1 MTSSRPVRRP
11 SVACLVA
18 GLALVATSCTSGLAF
33 VQDRRVHITQP
44 HGNKKVSLPLTV
56 RWTVHDFRVTGP
68 NGNNAPDAGYFGIF
82 LDRTPVPPGKAL
94 AWIARD
100 DRTCARISG
109 CPDTKY
115 LNDRHV
121 YFTTS
126 TEITFNLLP
135 DLSAQGGHE
144 THEVTVVLLDGRG
157 VRIGESAWYTTFH
170 YDRKES

>member
-33 VQDRRVHITQP
+33 VQDRRLDITQP
-44 HGNKKVSLPLTV
+44 KGNKKVSLPLTV

-68 NGNNAPDAGYFGIF
+68 DGNTAPDAGYFGIF

-94 AWIARD
+94 TWIARD
-100 DRTCARISG
+100 DRTCARTPG
-109 CPDTKY
+109 CPDAKY

-121 YFTTS
+121 YFTTN
-126 TEITFNLLP
+126 TEITFTLLP
-135 DLSAQGGHE
+135 DLGAVGGHE
-144 THEVTVVLLDGRG
+144 AHEVTVVLLDGQGR
-157 VRIGESAWYTTFH
+157 RIGESAWYSTFH
-170 YDRKES
+170 YDRKGS